1 MNKESVS
8 EGGGGAGWQ
17 QLIIHMV
24 DDHGDGV
31 PDFNFRIFIGDDLSQ
46 SDNPSFPSIPLIA
59 DAYSGDNSYR
69 CFYIRVYPD
78 MLNING
84 PGKPPKKMW
93 IELIASS
100 GSDLI
105 QYEAYTGEAG
115 AAQSLT
121 VDHSGGS
128 PVKFDITALAQG
140 ASLLYPYTTTLLE
153 VFVEREPTPLG
164 TVSTVFTFPQVI

>member
-1 MNKESVS
+1 MDKESIS
-8 EGGGGAGWQ
+8 GNCGGPGWQ

-24 DDHGDGV
+24 DEHGDGV
-31 PDFNFRIFIGDDLSQ
+31 PDFNFQIFVSDDLSQ

-69 CFYIRVYPD
+69 CFYIRVYPG
-78 MLNING
+78 MLNLNA
-84 PGKPPKKMW
+84 PGKPSKRMW

-100 GSDLI
+100 GSALV
-105 QYEAYTGEAG
+105 QYEAYTSDADVPK
-115 AAQSLT
+115 SLT

-128 PVKFDITALAQG
+128 PVKCDITALAQG

-164 TVSTVFTFPQVI
+164 RVSTIFAFPQVV